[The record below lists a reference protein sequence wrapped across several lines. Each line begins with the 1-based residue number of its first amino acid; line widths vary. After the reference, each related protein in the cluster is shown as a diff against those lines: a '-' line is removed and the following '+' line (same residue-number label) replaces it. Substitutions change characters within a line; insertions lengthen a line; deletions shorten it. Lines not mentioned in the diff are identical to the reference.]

1 MPDTSPIL
9 PEAFTLADRISLL
22 GQRNTVRTIAGRLL
36 FTIVAALTLALA
48 PLWPTHLLHRSD
60 VEILALVAA
69 ALFLAALL
77 MELRLI
83 RDHPERRWYEGRA
96 VAESA
101 KTLTWRYAV
110 GALPYPVDRD
120 ARTALESDMHNL
132 TTDVAPLAEA
142 LANAEVSTAW
152 MESLR
157 SSDLTTRRNV
167 YLRER
172 IDDQQAWYARKAAY
186 NAQRARWWSIAL
198 LAAEALGVVLA
209 ALKALSY
216 VSIDL
221 ASLASALIASGG
233 AWLAVKQYE
242 SIATAYVLASR
253 ELSAI
258 EQRLLGLNDEHRWA
272 TEAADAEEAISRE
285 HTMWRASR
293 SVPDPVTGY
302 GGHRVSPQLDDD

>member
-1 MPDTSPIL
+1 MSDTSPVL
-9 PEAFTLADRISLL
+9 PEVFAVADRISLL
-22 GQRNTVRTIAGRLL
+22 GQRNTTRTIAARLL
-36 FTIVAALTLALA
+36 FAVFAALALALA

-60 VEILALVAA
+60 AEILALAAA

-77 MELRLI
+77 MEFRLI
-83 RDHPERRWYEGRA
+83 RGHPERRWYEGRA

-110 GALPYPVDRD
+110 GALPYPVAHD
-120 ARTALESDMHNL
+120 AAAALKRDMHNL
-132 TTDVAPLAEA
+132 TTDVAPLAAA
-142 LANAEVSTAW
+142 LANADVSTAW
-152 MESLR
+152 MEHLR
-157 SSDLTTRRNV
+157 SSDLATRRGA
-167 YLRER
+167 YLENRVK
-172 IDDQQAWYARKAAY
+172 DQRDWYARKAAY
-186 NAQRARWWSIAL
+186 NARRARLWSFGL

-221 ASLASALIASGG
+221 ASLTSAVIASGG

-242 SIATAYVLASR
+242 SIATAYLLASR

-258 EQRLLGLNDEHRWA
+258 EQRLLSVKDEHRWA

-293 SVPDPVTGY
+293 TVPEPSNGH
-302 GGHRVSPQLDDD
+302 GGGVSPHGDDD